1 MLETENL
8 RHTSLCGLCSIFIG
22 HEYSSLCLCL
32 HFAGCPRHEIC
43 IMSPQRAE
51 TADAVTTTGLTEPVQ
66 ARAWPG
72 EAGVSSHGMIS
83 YQQLTGFNQPVDT
96 INQERD
102 HTEQATLSKD
112 IDTDS

>member
-1 MLETENL
+1 
-8 RHTSLCGLCSIFIG
+8 
-22 HEYSSLCLCL
+22 
-32 HFAGCPRHEIC
+32 
-43 IMSPQRAE
+43 MSPQRAE
-51 TADAVTTTGLTEPVQ
+51 TANAVTTTGLTEPVQ

-102 HTEQATLSKD
+102 HTEQARLSKD
-112 IDTDS
+112 IDTEYYSENEIVPHFICLHNSDSSEPTCKHIGCQ

>member
-1 MLETENL
+1 MFVFTF
-8 RHTSLCGLCSIFIG
+8 CGMSTK
-22 HEYSSLCLCL
+22 Y
-32 HFAGCPRHEIC
+32 EIC

-51 TADAVTTTGLTEPVQ
+51 TANAVTTTGLTEPVQ

-83 YQQLTGFNQPVDT
+83 YQQLTGFNQTVDT

-102 HTEQATLSKD
+102 HTEQARLSKD
-112 IDTDS
+112 IDTDN